1 MTTIQEYVRIQSAAP
16 ELLAA
21 LENLI
26 EHAQPDNWDDDDDPD
41 QAEAWRAAFRALCKA
56 KGLPVPVGMEGTDAA

>member
-1 MTTIQEYVRIQSAAP
+1 MMDGTRT

-26 EHAQPDNWDDDDDPD
+26 ENAQPDNWDDYPD
-41 QAEAWRAAFRALCKA
+41 QAAAWRAAFRALCKA
-56 KGLPVPVGMEGTDAA
+56 KGLPIPALSRPSRCTFG